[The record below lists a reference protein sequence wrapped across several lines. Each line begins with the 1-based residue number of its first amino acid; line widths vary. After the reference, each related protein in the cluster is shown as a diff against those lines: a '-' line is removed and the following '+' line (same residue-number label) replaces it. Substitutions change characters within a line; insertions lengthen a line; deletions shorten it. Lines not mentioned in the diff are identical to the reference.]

1 MCESKFGKSEMTMNR
16 EDENPEEV
24 QLIVTNLEDTP
35 ETDEVS
41 LDNEDIVEVEDGVS
55 LSDDIPD
62 DIPMAVTVEDKEG
75 HKRATWKIFASE
87 DLPQLSLREVLG
99 GDYLLGSFLRRN
111 ILFIL
116 LLVFLGILYISN
128 RYAAQQEI
136 IEEEQLRKELV
147 ERKNYALTQY
157 AELTMRSRQSSI
169 ERRLKA
175 FGDSLLTS
183 PKDPPF
189 IIRVKSE

>member
-1 MCESKFGKSEMTMNR
+1 MKR

-24 QLIVTNLEDTP
+24 QLIVTNLENTP
-35 ETDEVS
+35 ETEASLDNGEIVEAEEEVS
-41 LDNEDIVEVEDGVS
+41 LPEDT
-55 LSDDIPD
+55 LDDIPVA
-62 DIPMAVTVEDKEG
+62 MTVEDEG
-75 HKRATWKIFASE
+75 ENKRSTWKLFASE

-111 ILFIL
+111 IMFIL
-116 LLVFLGILYISN
+116 LLVFLSILYISN

-136 IEEEQLRKELV
+136 IEEEQLRKELI

-189 IIRVKSE
+189 IIHVKSE

>member
-1 MCESKFGKSEMTMNR
+1 MCESIFGKSEMTMKC

-24 QLIVTNLEDTP
+24 QLIVTNLEETP
-35 ETDEVS
+35 ETDVS
-41 LDNEDIVEVEDGVS
+41 LDNEDIVEGDDVVPV
-55 LSDDIPD
+55 SDDTPD
-62 DIPMAVTVEDKEG
+62 DIPMAVAAEEESG
-75 HKRATWKIFASE
+75 RKRATWKIFASE
-87 DLPQLSLREVLG
+87 ELPQLSLREVLG

-111 ILFIL
+111 IWFIV

-189 IIRVKSE
+189 IIRVKSEQ

>member
-1 MCESKFGKSEMTMNR
+1 MKR

-24 QLIVTNLEDTP
+24 QLIVTNLEETP
-35 ETDEVS
+35 ETDDS
-41 LDNEDIVEVEDGVS
+41 LDNEEIVGDEDVVP
-55 LSDDIPD
+55 LSDDTPD
-62 DIPMAVTVEDKEG
+62 DIPVAETVEDG
-75 HKRATWKIFASE
+75 SGRKRATWKIFASE

-111 ILFIL
+111 IMFIL

-169 ERRLKA
+169 ERRLKV

-189 IIRVKSE
+189 IIRVKGDEESGFDELKIEN

>member
-1 MCESKFGKSEMTMNR
+1 MKR

-24 QLIVTNLEDTP
+24 QLIVTNLEETP
-35 ETDEVS
+35 ETEEG
-41 LDNEDIVEVEDGVS
+41 LDNGEIVEAEEEMSLPEDT
-55 LSDDIPD
+55 PD
-62 DIPMAVTVEDKEG
+62 DIPVAMTVEDEG
-75 HKRATWKIFASE
+75 EHKRSTWKLFASE

-111 ILFIL
+111 IMFIL
-116 LLVFLGILYISN
+116 LLVFLSILYISN

-189 IIRVKSE
+189 IIHVKSE

>member
-1 MCESKFGKSEMTMNR
+1 MKC

-24 QLIVTNLEDTP
+24 QLIVTNLEETP
-35 ETDEVS
+35 ETDVS
-41 LDNEDIVEVEDGVS
+41 LDNEDIVE
-55 LSDDIPD
+55 SDDVVPVSDDTPD
-62 DIPMAVTVEDKEG
+62 DIPMAVAAEEESG
-75 HKRATWKIFASE
+75 RKRATWKIFASE
-87 DLPQLSLREVLG
+87 ELPQLSLREVLG

-111 ILFIL
+111 IWFIV

-169 ERRLKA
+169 ESCYRWR
-175 FGDSLLTS
+175 SLRS
-183 PKDPPF
+183 W
-189 IIRVKSE
+189 